1 MPAIVERI
9 EISRRPEDVFS
20 YATDFVHFPEWQG
33 GVLSARVEGSAPL
46 SVGSR
51 AVVTRRIGPRERPR
65 TEEMAELNPPR
76 SLAVR
81 GVGGSLTAIAKG
93 TIEPLDGGKRSRV
106 TIALEFEG
114 HAIGKL
120 LVPLV
125 SRQARRQLPRN
136 ELTLE
141 EILEQRPAQWDEVA
155 RSDPGL

>member
-1 MPAIVERI
+1 
-9 EISRRPEDVFS
+9 
-20 YATDFVHFPEWQG
+20 
-33 GVLSARVEGSAPL
+33 
-46 SVGSR
+46 
-51 AVVTRRIGPRERPR
+51 
-65 TEEMAELNPPR
+65 MAELNPPR
-76 SLAVR
+76 SWAVR

-93 TIEPLDGGKRSRV
+93 AIEPLDGGKRSRV

-114 HAIGKL
+114 HGIGKL